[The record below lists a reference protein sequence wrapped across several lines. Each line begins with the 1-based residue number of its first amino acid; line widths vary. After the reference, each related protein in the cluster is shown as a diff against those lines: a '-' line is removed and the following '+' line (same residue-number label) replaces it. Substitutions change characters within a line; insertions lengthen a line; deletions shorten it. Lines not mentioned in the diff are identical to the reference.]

1 CGLGLVGQVQ
11 VDGTLVEVILTL
23 AIAGIGLGFV
33 QTAYLD
39 GVTGL
44 LPEKDRGVAGGLTMV
59 TRTIGVVAAA
69 SLLTLL
75 FSQVETAALSGGLAS
90 ADAFLKGYSMV
101 FSVAATAA
109 VFGAVLA
116 LLLYRPK

>member
-1 CGLGLVGQVQ
+1 
-11 VDGTLVEVILTL
+11 
-23 AIAGIGLGFV
+23 
-33 QTAYLD
+33 
-39 GVTGL
+39 
-44 LPEKDRGVAGGLTMV
+44 MV
-59 TRTIGVVAAA
+59 TRTIGVIAAA
-69 SLLTLL
+69 SMLTLL
-75 FSQVETAALSGGLAS
+75 FSQVETTALGGGLAS